1 MNDKVSIDDLEDLN
15 DHVEE
20 SSPAKV
26 VLENSPDLSHIIFE
40 KTCELS
46 KTESSEDSDPGL
58 ELVEVLS
65 GDGQDL

>member
-1 MNDKVSIDDLEDLN
+1 M
-15 DHVEE
+15 
-20 SSPAKV
+20 

-46 KTESSEDSDPGL
+46 KTGSSEDSDPGL